1 MGKINHSFT
10 FRNGL
15 ELRNPVVMAPMTTWS
30 GEEDG
35 RLSQEELEYY
45 RARCNGVGMVITATT
60 YMTRNGQ
67 GFPGQFF
74 GGSDECLPHLT
85 LLADTIKQG
94 GARAVLQIFH
104 AGRSTGVPA
113 LIEGHE
119 VVSASNIPLPRE
131 GAPVPRALTEAEIA
145 EVIESFAQVTE
156 RAIKAGFDGVEIH
169 GANTYLIQQ
178 FFSPHSNRREDD
190 WGGSLEKRA
199 RFPLAIVDAV
209 LGAVAKHAAKARP
222 GFVVGYRFSPEE
234 LEQPGITLDDTA
246 YLIERLAE
254 TRLDY
259 LHLSLKH
266 YATNSVR
273 DPQAP
278 TVVGKWVAE
287 LLQGRMPLIGVGQIH
302 TEGDL
307 NAAFDLGYDL
317 MAVGKSLIYDPQW
330 FEKIAHGEYP
340 AGALSEKTY
349 REHLVP
355 HAMFQALSA
364 RRTVMNVRFE

>member
-1 MGKINHSFT
+1 MGRINHPFT

-30 GEEDG
+30 GEADG
-35 RLSQEELEYY
+35 RLGQEELEYY
-45 RARCNGVGMVITATT
+45 RARSNGVGMVITGTT
-60 YMTRNGQ
+60 FMTRNGQ
-67 GFPGQFF
+67 GFSGQFF
-74 GGSDECLPHLT
+74 GGSDDCLPHLT

-94 GARAVLQIFH
+94 GARAILQIFH
-104 AGRSTGVPA
+104 AGRSTSIPE
-113 LIEGHE
+113 LIEGHN
-119 VVSASNIPLPRE
+119 VVSASNVPLPRE

-145 EVIESFAQVTE
+145 EVIGSFARVTE
-156 RAIKAGFDGVEIH
+156 RAIAAGFDGVEIH

-209 LGAVAKHAAKARP
+209 LGVAKKATKTHP
-222 GFVVGYRFSPEE
+222 GFVVGYRLSPEE
-234 LEQPGITLDDTA
+234 LEKPGITLDDTA
-246 YLIERLAE
+246 YLVECLAG
-254 TRLDY
+254 TGLDY

-278 TVVGKWVAE
+278 TVVGKWIAE
-287 LLQGRMPLIGVGQIH
+287 LLKGRMPLIGVGQIH

-317 MAVGKSLIYDPQW
+317 VAVGKSLIYDPQW

-349 REHLVP
+349 RELLVP
-355 HAMFQALSA
+355 DAMFQVLSA
-364 RRTVMNVRFE
+364 RRSMMGVRFE